1 MRSTARGLSGGAVCA
16 LALMSWMCN
25 PQTAAADNAAAEAL
39 ADKFSRAAEDSE
51 RASDARQAEVER
63 ARAKA
68 QADAEAQQI
77 RAKAQAEAARRRA
90 AEQRAADEADML
102 RNAEAEAQAR
112 RAHDQKAE
120 AARIE
125 GERQAARAEAQRLAE
140 EAQQARREN
149 EQRAE
154 EVRKAEAA
162 RLAREVEE
170 QRIAEEKRLQDE
182 RRVAEENRQAEIKQA
197 EEKRAEEARQAAAAR
212 RAREAE
218 QARVAEEKRLA
229 EEKKAEEA
237 RQAEAARLAREAE
250 RARIAEQQRQADEGR
265 LAEERAALEA
275 KRMEEAQRIAE
286 KFRLA
291 REARE
296 RDKEARS
303 SLGGPRPEEPSPFI
317 DTPATA
323 QATYPARATVLLII
337 QPRRHGF
344 GGVRMTANPVLCLGQ
359 NCYISGGAEAAATLM
374 PRMQTLGPGNTLGR
388 QAGACREQVAC
399 VFRGVELGA
408 PSSQIQ
414 PVDMGFLRHDRKEV
428 RSAEPDRSCD
438 VSTGRL
444 YCSGAIVA
452 RGYRAWIV
460 PEIIADKAGP
470 NALERALDDGL
481 PMARSA
487 SSDGW
492 GGTVHALP
500 NR

>member
-1 MRSTARGLSGGAVCA
+1 MRSTAKGLSGGAVCA
-16 LALMSWMCN
+16 LALMGWMCN
-25 PQTAAADNAAAEAL
+25 PQGAAAADNAAARAL
-39 ADKFSRAAEDSE
+39 AEKFSRAAEDSE
-51 RASDARQAEVER
+51 RANDAKQAEAER

-68 QADAEAQQI
+68 QAAEAEAEQI
-77 RAKAQAEAARRRA
+77 RAEAQAEAARRKA

-102 RNAEAEAQAR
+102 RNAEAEAESR

-125 GERQAARAEAQRLAE
+125 GERQAARAEAQRLVK
-140 EAQQARREN
+140 EAQQARREK

-154 EVRKAEAA
+154 EARKAEAA

-170 QRIAEEKRLQDE
+170 QRL
-182 RRVAEENRQAEIKQA
+182 
-197 EEKRAEEARQAAAAR
+197 
-212 RAREAE
+212 
-218 QARVAEEKRLA
+218 AEEKRLA
-229 EEKKAEEA
+229 DERRIAEEKRQAEKKAEEA

-250 RARIAEQQRQADEGR
+250 QARVAEEKRIAEEKRADEARRAEAARLAREAEQARIAERQRQADEAR

-296 RDKEARS
+296 RDKEARN
-303 SLGGPRPEEPSPFI
+303 SLGGPLPEEPSSPFI
-317 DTPATA
+317 EAPATA
-323 QATYPARATVLLII
+323 QATYPARVTVLLII
-337 QPRRHGF
+337 QPRRPGF
-344 GGVRMTANPVLCLGQ
+344 GGVKMTANPVLCLGQ
-359 NCYISGGAEAAATLM
+359 SCYVSGGAEAAATLM
-374 PRMQTLGPGNTLGR
+374 PRMRALGPGNTLGR
-388 QAGACREQVAC
+388 QAGACRDQVTC
-399 VFRGVELGA
+399 VFRGVALGA

-438 VSTGRL
+438 VSGGRL
-444 YCSGAIVA
+444 YCSAPIVT

-460 PEIIADKAGP
+460 PEIIAQKAGT

-487 SSDGW
+487 SYDGW
-492 GGTVHALP
+492 GSTVHALP